1 MVDNQIET
9 IKGGGGAREIRLNLV
24 GLSHDLSLPLVTL
37 FVYQIS
43 RSTRGASP
51 CFDAT
56 SSDC

>member
-9 IKGGGGAREIRLNLV
+9 IKGGGGAREMRLNLV
-24 GLSHDLSLPLVTL
+24 GLSYNLSLPLVTL
-37 FVYQIS
+37 FIYQIS
-43 RSTRGASP
+43 RSTRGALS